1 MVARRRMRAQTALLS
16 VITVL
21 LAAVAVGIYLNKHP
35 NVAHSASAPT
45 TLPTITAPPTT
56 PTSARAKVIA
66 ANPIVAENAKKGT
79 SNWRINGPSAG
90 IQGFADHV
98 SVQQGDDLGLYIG
111 SAQKGPQGFHIEAYR
126 MGWYQGLGG
135 RLVWQ
140 SKDMIAYPQ
149 TPGVPAPLT
158 HMISATWVKTTTLH
172 IDANWPPGDYLLKL
186 VGQAGQSYVP
196 FTLRDDASTAP
207 VLVMNAVTTWQAYN
221 DWGGYSLY
229 HGPRLQSATRA
240 DVVSFDRPYS
250 RDGAGDFI
258 ANELGLVSLAEHMGL
273 DVSYT
278 TDTDLDQ
285 HPELLLQHKVLV
297 SLGHDE
303 YWSVAM
309 RRGVE
314 AARDKG
320 VNVMFLGAN
329 AVFRRIR
336 LQRSPFTGA
345 DRQEVNY
352 RGLAND
358 PGYKLDPTQPTTSW
372 NESPHAD
379 PQNSLTGTYYE
390 CNPVE
395 VDGVVGDASS
405 WVFSGTGLR
414 NGEHVQLLIGTEY
427 DRVVPGIPGTPSN
440 IQILF
445 HSPLRCRGHAS
456 YADAAYYT
464 VPSGA
469 GVFDTGTGAW
479 VCKLF
484 SGCPADRPFAPNPM
498 IQKIT
503 ENLLTVFAQGPVG
516 LTHPSQSNTR
526 SLGVQRTTFGG
537 GE

>member
-1 MVARRRMRAQTALLS
+1 MRARTALGTV
-16 VITVL
+16 VIVL
-21 LAAVAVGIYLNKHP
+21 LASIAVGLYLNQHG
-35 NVAHSASAPT
+35 NRANSAVPPATDSPS
-45 TLPTITAPPTT
+45 TAATT
-56 PTSARAKVIA
+56 PTSVRAKVIA
-66 ANPIVAENAKKGT
+66 ANPIVAENAKKG
-79 SNWRINGPSAG
+79 SSDWRIVGTSQG
-90 IQGFADHV
+90 IQGFADKV
-98 SVQQGDDLGLYIG
+98 SAQQGDDLGIYV
-111 SAQKGPQGFHIEAYR
+111 SSSQKGPQGFFIEAYR

-135 RLVWQ
+135 RLIWR
-140 SKDMIAYPQ
+140 SKTMVAYPQ
-149 TPGVPAPLT
+149 APGVVAPIT
-158 HMISATWVKTTTLH
+158 RMASAPWVKTTTIHLTSQ
-172 IDANWPPGDYLLKL
+172 WPPGDYLLKL

-196 FTLRDDASTAP
+196 FTLRDDASIAP

-229 HGPRLQSATRA
+229 HGPRLSALTRA

-258 ANELGLVSLAEHMGL
+258 ANELGLVSLVEHMGL
-273 DVSYT
+273 EVSYT
-278 TDTDLDQ
+278 TDIDLHE

-303 YWSVAM
+303 YWSLAM

-336 LQRSPFTGA
+336 LQPSPFTGA
-345 DRQEVNY
+345 DREEVNY
-352 RGLAND
+352 RAIVND
-358 PGYKLDPTQPTTSW
+358 PDYRLDTSQPTTSW
-372 NESPHAD
+372 NQAPNAD

-390 CNPVE
+390 CNPVN
-395 VDGVVGDASS
+395 VDGVVADASS
-405 WVFSGTGLR
+405 WVFAGTGLH
-414 NGEHVQLLIGTEY
+414 NGDHVQLLIGTEY

-440 IQILF
+440 IEVLF

-464 VPSGA
+464 APSGA
-469 GVFDTGTGAW
+469 GVFDAGTGAW

-484 SGCPADRPFAPNPM
+484 SGCPADKPFAPNPL

-516 LTHPSQSNTR
+516 VTHPSQSNIAAI
-526 SLGVQRTTFGG
+526 GEQRTTFGG